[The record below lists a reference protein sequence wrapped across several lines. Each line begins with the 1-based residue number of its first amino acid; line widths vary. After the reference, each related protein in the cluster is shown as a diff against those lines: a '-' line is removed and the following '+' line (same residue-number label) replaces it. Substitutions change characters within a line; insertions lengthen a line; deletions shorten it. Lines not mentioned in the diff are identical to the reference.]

1 MRVYWVMRRVGW
13 VLLASCGRMAP
24 APAPHG
30 PVTQLRAT
38 LEVPDEVMEF
48 RIELRGIRVAT
59 VQTAIG
65 RPGWV
70 GAHRAII
77 VKSRGQTE
85 GLLTLIG
92 NITWELESTIDLDT
106 GMVIADDE
114 EISGELAGDREH
126 EEHRRT
132 ASTTDRAHDLHSAIG
147 ALRAWQSGSDGRT
160 EVSVEL
166 GGGRF
171 DIAVTYAGLDH
182 AGGKP
187 AVRLDG
193 EIERTR
199 VALWLSDDA
208 ARVPLA
214 FRADSSLG
222 TIAVDLVDYQLAIP
236 RAD

>member
-1 MRVYWVMRRVGW
+1 MRRVGL

-24 APAPHG
+24 APASHG
-30 PVTQLRAT
+30 PVTALRAT

-48 RIELRGIRVAT
+48 RVELHGIHVAT

-132 ASTTDRAHDLHSAIG
+132 APSNDRRHDLHSAIG
-147 ALRAWQSGSDGRT
+147 ALRAWQSANGGHT
-160 EVSVEL
+160 NVSVEL
-166 GGGRF
+166 GGGQF
-171 DIAVTYAGLDH
+171 DIAVTYAGLDRV
-182 AGGKP
+182 GGKP
-187 AVRLDG
+187 AVRLGG
-193 EIERTR
+193 EIEHTR

-214 FRADSSLG
+214 FRTDSPLG
-222 TIAVDLVDYQLAIP
+222 VIAVDLVDYQLAVQP